1 MTKKKEKETAVIAV
15 SPELQK
21 NLDII
26 LEVKKEAD
34 KIGNNCLQIIITD
47 EATLSVAQQ
56 NLSSASQLAKT
67 IEAKRKEIKQPY
79 LDAGSLIDDTCAQI
93 SELVEK
99 GILHIKTQIKMWDI
113 KRLEEAKKAA
123 EELAKKQEEE
133 RLALEAETKKK
144 KEQSDFYNKVIAS
157 LNQMYT
163 SCTTPDQCDEQRK
176 YIIDK
181 FPPADQFGDLWPQ
194 ALAQAENIVKL
205 IEAKKQQLL
214 SANTLSEGEK
224 ELIKAKEELI
234 AEKARIAQ
242 KEAELK
248 AKEEAVEAEL
258 KAKKLAE
265 ENEKERQRLAME
277 AETGR
282 LRGVKYLWKFELV
295 DKSKLI
301 EDWISLD
308 ETKAKEYLKTKKDDL
323 KDGEI
328 VNGVKFYKEQSVG
341 A

>member
-1 MTKKKEKETAVIAV
+1 
-15 SPELQK
+15 
-21 NLDII
+21 
-26 LEVKKEAD
+26 
-34 KIGNNCLQIIITD
+34 
-47 EATLSVAQQ
+47 
-56 NLSSASQLAKT
+56 
-67 IEAKRKEIKQPY
+67 
-79 LDAGSLIDDTCAQI
+79 
-93 SELVEK
+93 
-99 GILHIKTQIKMWDI
+99 MWDI
-113 KRLEEAKKAA
+113 KRLEDAKKAA
-123 EELAKKQEEE
+123 EELAKKQEED

-248 AKEEAVEAEL
+248 AKEEAVEAEI

-277 AETGR
+277 AEAGK

-308 ETKAKEYLKTKKDDL
+308 EAKAKEYLKMKKDDL
-323 KDGEI
+323 KDGEM
-328 VNGVKFYKEQSVG
+328 VNGVRFYREQSVG